1 MEIRIRIY
9 GLIGSHTGTD
19 IGSDEVR
26 KKEGLW
32 K

>member
-1 MEIRIRIY
+1 MKIRIRIY

-26 KKEGLW
+26 KKGLW